1 MDYKQSTCPSPITEK
16 PRRSLPRIIVWSTS
30 RGIAFGSVQN
40 YDFSSVSYGFF
51 EGLPPHQG
59 GRHGD
64 VHHVVR
70 ASSGSPGRQRADT
83 LHWELDVVVAEDAA
97 SNRKDHGPQ
106 NLAVLRRLVLN
117 VARADK
123 TKGSLAG
130 KLRRAAWD
138 EDYLVNLLA
147 QTR

>member
-1 MDYKQSTCPSPITEK
+1 LL
-16 PRRSLPRIIVWSTS
+16 RVARAHW
-30 RGIAFGSVQN
+30 GIEN
-40 YDFSSVSYGFF
+40 
-51 EGLPPHQG
+51 
-59 GRHGD
+59 
-64 VHHVVR
+64 
-70 ASSGSPGRQRADT
+70 T
-83 LHWELDVVVAEDAA
+83 LHWELEVVVAEDAA